1 MDGPGAAHLTPAR
14 AHDGPRDGDRELD
27 ARLRAAGLRA
37 TGARRSVLGALA
49 DLGGHPTADDVLAAV
64 RTSGR
69 AIARASVFN
78 SLRDLV
84 MAGMVLVVEVPG
96 AARYELA
103 GPGHHHFVCHT
114 CGTIIDV
121 PGAVGDQLSATPDLP
136 GARVDETT
144 VVFRGLCPACAASA
158 PDRRGRRA

>member
-1 MDGPGAAHLTPAR
+1 MDGPGAAHLTPATD
-14 AHDGPRDGDRELD
+14 HDGLREGDREVD

-37 TGARRSVLGALA
+37 TAARRSVLGALA
-49 DLGGHPTADDVLAAV
+49 ELGGHPTADDVLAAV

-84 MAGMVLVVEVPG
+84 TAGMVLQVEVPG

-103 GPGHHHFVCHT
+103 GPGHHHFVCHM

-121 PGAVGDQLSATPDLP
+121 PSAVGDQLSASPDLP
-136 GARVDETT
+136 GVRVDETT
-144 VVFRGLCPACAASA
+144 VVFRGLCPACVASER
-158 PDRRGRRA
+158 DQRGRRP